1 MDWSKDGQ
9 ARAPATAAV
18 AQGPMAPVAVS
29 ATAVM
34 AQGPA
39 APSTVLVT
47 AAVA

>member
-1 MDWSKDGQ
+1 
-9 ARAPATAAV
+9 
-18 AQGPMAPVAVS
+18 MAPVAVF